1 MEISK
6 AELKDI
12 PALCELLGI
21 LFMQEADFTPDADK
35 QAEGLKQIISDPS
48 AGFIVKAED
57 NGKILGMVNILYTV
71 STFLGGRAAILED
84 MVVLPEMRGKEVGS
98 LIIQKAEE
106 LAKEA
111 GCMRITLLTDSDNT
125 GGQRFYRRQGYSLSP
140 MVPMR
145 KML

>member
-1 MEISK
+1 MEITK

-12 PALCELLGI
+12 PALCELLCI

-35 QAEGLKQIISDPS
+35 QAEGLKLIISDPS
-48 AGFIVKAED
+48 VGFIVKAED

-71 STFLGGRAAILED
+71 STFIGGRAAVLED
-84 MVVLPEMRGKEVGS
+84 MVVLPEVRGKDIGS
-98 LIIQKAEE
+98 QIIKKAEE

-111 GCMRITLLTDSDNT
+111 GCMRITLLTDCDNT
-125 GGQRFYRRQGYSLSP
+125 GGQRFYRRQGYTLSP